1 MKKYI
6 ILLIIIVFLYFYNPN
21 ENFKNYENIKKSINN
36 KKWITYSADNTD
48 KNIYKLKL
56 KNKKIFNGK
65 IKKINKLK
73 YYYMNNILVAFQINN
88 YNISVKGMYKN
99 KEYTIIFSRELERI
113 KINIPSDNIVI
124 TGYGTNNNYSY
135 PWFYILPLVFKN
147 GSENVALI
155 DYNSLFGN
163 YNPLTIKVN
172 KKYNK
177 YLIFIF
183 QTYMMLYSYVKTL

>member
-1 MKKYI
+1 M
-6 ILLIIIVFLYFYNPN
+6 VQRMF
-21 ENFKNYENIKKSINN
+21 
-36 KKWITYSADNTD
+36 
-48 KNIYKLKL
+48 
-56 KNKKIFNGK
+56 
-65 IKKINKLK
+65 
-73 YYYMNNILVAFQINN
+73 
-88 YNISVKGMYKN
+88 
-99 KEYTIIFSRELERI
+99 
-113 KINIPSDNIVI
+113 
-124 TGYGTNNNYSY
+124 

-183 QTYMMLYSYVKTL
+183 QTYIMLYSYIKTL